1 MLAQGHITQQW
12 KKPGSGYR
20 VCTLSYCITERNVHS
35 ITLTNE
41 HMLMHAF
48 VNIEN
53 QCRRRHTWAF
63 SLFFQEV
70 EAEKEETLG

>member
-12 KKPGSGYR
+12 KKTGSGYR
-20 VCTLSYCITERNVHS
+20 VCTLSYCVTERNVHS
-35 ITLTNE
+35 ITLTNK

-53 QCRRRHTWAF
+53 QCRRRHTGH
-63 SLFFQEV
+63 LHYLLQEV
-70 EAEKEETLG
+70 EAEKDETLG